1 MYLNLLKFNELTFF
15 GLFTGG
21 DELRSDWINNDVMAH
36 ILSALMVENRL
47 AIVVSL
53 TTGLR
58 IDDVLSLKT
67 AQLSERITVTESKTK
82 KRRTIRLSNSLLDE
96 LLKISGKIW
105 VFEGRCDAR
114 KHRTRQAVYKDIK
127 RACKAFRVPSTLKVS
142 PHTARKMYAV
152 KQYKRTCSME
162 KVQSLLN
169 HSSEAVTMIYALA
182 DELTRR
188 NSTSRENEYIKPDG
202 EKRPAKK

>member
-1 MYLNLLKFNELTFF
+1 M
-15 GLFTGG
+15 
-21 DELRSDWINNDVMAH
+21 RSDWVNNDIMGH

-47 AIVVSL
+47 ALIVSL

-58 IDDVLSLKT
+58 IDDVLSLK
-67 AQLSERITVTESKTK
+67 ASQLKTRMTITESKTK
-82 KRRTIRLSNSLLDE
+82 KKRTIRLSESLLDE
-96 LLKISGKIW
+96 LLRVSGKIW

-127 RACKAFRVPSTLKVS
+127 RACKAFRVPTTLKVS

-152 KQYKRTCSME
+152 KQFNRTCSLD
-162 KVQSLLN
+162 KVKSLLN

-188 NSTSRENEYIKPDG
+188 NSTKREQDYISPD
-202 EKRPAKK
+202 

>member
-1 MYLNLLKFNELTFF
+1 MFDNVCQFTFF
-15 GLFTGG
+15 GLLIGG
-21 DELRSDWINNDVMAH
+21 DKLRSDWVNDDIMSH
-36 ILSALMVENRL
+36 ILAALMPSNRL
-47 AIVVSL
+47 AVIVSL

-67 AQLSERITVTESKTK
+67 AQLAERVTVTESKTR
-82 KRRTIRLSNSLLDE
+82 KRRVVRLSASLVDD
-96 LLKISGKIW
+96 LLKYAGKIW

-127 RACKAFRVPSTLKVS
+127 RACKAYRVPSTLKVS
-142 PHTARKMYAV
+142 PHTARKIYAV
-152 KQYKRTCSME
+152 KQYKRTCSVD
-162 KVQSLLN
+162 KVRALLN

-188 NSTSRENEYIKPDG
+188 NSTANEQDFIVPS
-202 EKRPAKK
+202 AN

>member
-1 MYLNLLKFNELTFF
+1 M
-15 GLFTGG
+15 
-21 DELRSDWINNDVMAH
+21 RSDWVNNDIMGH

-47 AIVVSL
+47 ALIVSL

-58 IDDVLSLKT
+58 IDDVLSLK
-67 AQLSERITVTESKTK
+67 ASQLKARMTITESKTK
-82 KRRTIRLSNSLLDE
+82 KKRTIRLSESLLDE
-96 LLKISGKIW
+96 LLRISGKIW

-127 RACKAFRVPSTLKVS
+127 RACKAFRVPTTLKVS

-152 KQYKRTCSME
+152 KQFKRTCSLD
-162 KVQSLLN
+162 KVKSLLN

-188 NSTSRENEYIKPDG
+188 NSTKREQDYISPD
-202 EKRPAKK
+202 

>member
-1 MYLNLLKFNELTFF
+1 M
-15 GLFTGG
+15 
-21 DELRSDWINNDVMAH
+21 RSDWVNNDIMGH
-36 ILSALMVENRL
+36 ILSALMTENRL
-47 AIVVSL
+47 AILVSL

-67 AQLSERITVTESKTK
+67 SQLKTRMTVTESKTK
-82 KRRTIRLSNSLLDE
+82 KKRTVRIGESLLDE
-96 LLKISGKIW
+96 LLSISGKIW

-127 RACKAFRVPSTLKVS
+127 RACKAFRVPATLKVS
-142 PHTARKMYAV
+142 PHSARKIYAV
-152 KQYKRTCSME
+152 KQYKRTCSLD

-188 NSTSRENEYIKPDG
+188 NSTKREQDFISPDG
-202 EKRPAKK
+202 ENRPAIKPERGRKQDNC

>member
-1 MYLNLLKFNELTFF
+1 M
-15 GLFTGG
+15 
-21 DELRSDWINNDVMAH
+21 RSDWVNDDIMSH
-36 ILSALMVENRL
+36 ILSALMFENRL
-47 AIVVSL
+47 AILVSL
-53 TTGLR
+53 STGLR
-58 IDDVLSLKT
+58 IDDVLSLKS
-67 AQLSERITVTESKTK
+67 AQLSERMTITESKTK
-82 KRRTIRLSNSLLDE
+82 KRRTIRLSSRLLDE
-96 LLKISGKIW
+96 LLSISGKIW

-127 RACKAFRVPSTLKVS
+127 RACKAFRVPATLKVS
-142 PHTARKMYAV
+142 PHSARKIYAV
-152 KQYKRTCSME
+152 KQYKRTCSID

-188 NSTSRENEYIKPDG
+188 NSTARENEYIKPDG